1 MNQPMFFVFDGV
13 DGAGK
18 TTQIHRFRT
27 WLESTG
33 QTVEL
38 CRDPGTSQLGEYIRD
53 VLLTFD
59 DVPICIRAEMLLYMA
74 ARAQLVEQIIQ
85 PALARGHSVISD
97 RYLLANVVYQGHAG
111 GLPADTIWQIGQ
123 LATAGLE
130 PTLTLVMDLDPA
142 EAAKRRQG
150 PPDRLERRGTEYFE
164 RVRKGFLREAER
176 HPLTI
181 AVIDA
186 GADPD
191 TVERAVQQAA
201 RRVIERIQES
211 ME

>member
-1 MNQPMFFVFDGV
+1 MDQTPRILVVDDNAANVKILQTRLAAQGYGILTAFDGEQ
-13 DGAGK
+13 A
-18 TTQIHRFRT
+18 
-27 WLESTG
+27 L
-33 QTVEL
+33 TV
-38 CRDPGTSQLGEYIRD
+38 
-53 VLLTFD
+53 
-59 DVPICIRAEMLLYMA
+59 
-74 ARAQLVEQIIQ
+74 
-85 PALARGHSVISD
+85 ALAEPPLALAVMVAVPGATPLTGMATSD
-97 RYLLANVVYQGHAG
+97 WPGENGSAAG
-111 GLPADTIWQIGQ
+111 TV
-123 LATAGLE
+123 ATAGLE